1 MIRLSIIPRQ
11 TCPPWYYFG
20 EDRDPFSYTTRDPYR
35 LSDAFNYDDVS
46 QMLAA
51 SPDRDKFLP
60 SVKYNWHKIKNG
72 FAIRLQVIMLAQRR
86 LLMPFKPSDRIQ
98 RAGAFVKSEGYPVR
112 IYERITSLKAEL
124 AASPSD
130 ESVGKITD
138 SIIDLLN
145 VEKQDFEYVLRWEI
159 FSMLQQPNV
168 KEALNEIFNND
179 AFLPFKQRL
188 VKSLLCD
195 TSFIKP
201 KIYLKTIL
209 PRNLKRRWLQISC
222 FPTVLNPWSEVLFYV
237 RRIIN
242 IARFLSF

>member
-1 MIRLSIIPRQ
+1 MAQDKEWLRNQVTGYHARSA
-11 TCPPWYYFG
+11 
-20 EDRDPFSYTTRDPYR
+20 S
-35 LSDAFNYDDVS
+35 SFN
-46 QMLAA
+46 
-51 SPDRDKFLP
+51 
-60 SVKYNWHKIKNG
+60 
-72 FAIRLQVIMLAQRR
+72 AISNV
-86 LLMPFKPSDRIQ
+86 SDRIQ

-188 VKSLLCD
+188 VKSLALHD
-195 TSFIKP
+195 ASFIKQDLSEDN
-201 KIYLKTIL
+201 IA
-209 PRNLKRRWLQISC
+209 RNLKRRWLQISC